1 MLYGPNTNNNSLITM
16 LELETRYIVRHI
28 DRVLKRRLAWIDVK
42 PAAMAAY
49 NETLQRD
56 IARITVW
63 ASDCRGYYR
72 APSGRIVTQCPYTMT
87 MFEALLAE
95 PDEAAYEAESRGV

>member
-16 LELETRYIVRHI
+16 LELEVDYIVQHI
-28 DRVLKRRLAWIDVK
+28 EQALENSLAWMDVK

-56 IARITVW
+56 IARVTVW
-63 ASDCRGYYR
+63 SNDCRGYYR

-87 MFEALLAE
+87 MFQAILAE
-95 PDEAAYEAESRGV
+95 PDVQNYETA